1 MSLEPYYQDNYI
13 TEYHGHTLDVLKTF
27 LDNSIQCCVTSPPY
41 WGLRSYCPDQIT
53 PKKDAPEWVIK
64 ELEKLNIFPID
75 NTID

>member
-1 MSLEPYYQDNYI
+1 MSDNQLTILTGNSLE
-13 TEYHGHTLDVLKTF
+13 VLKT
-27 LDNSIQCCVTSPPY
+27 LQNNSIQCCVTSPPY
-41 WGLRSYCPDQIT
+41 WGLRSYCPDQVT